1 MFRIFL
7 APAELSTDDRI
18 LLLLLAAAF
27 FVGQYDMTVLG
38 LALPD
43 IQRSFAIP
51 EADLGQVI
59 AAARIGALPAIVMAL
74 LADRVGRR
82 SLLMFTLLGA
92 SIATGATGFARTAQE
107 FMVLQFFA
115 RAFVTAEEIIAV
127 VYVLEM
133 LPARHRGW
141 GVGFLAAVGA
151 MGSGLASILYAV
163 VEYLPGEWRA
173 LYVVA
178 AFPMLYFAWMRRR
191 LPESTLF
198 QEHVDN
204 RTMPQFWQPFKE
216 IFLYHRRAIVSLTI
230 IVCAFWFHLSSTMNF
245 MSKYLQDTHGFA
257 PRDVSILFIVAGSV
271 AILGNTVAGRMSDHI
286 GRRPTLI
293 AALLLNCVA
302 TVIFYNSGGWILPL
316 AWIGT
321 LFGYFAVEVV
331 VNATSGELFPTSCR
345 STASTLR
352 AAVAMF
358 AAVAGLT
365 IEGQLYEHLGS
376 HERALTLMSL
386 SSLLA
391 IPVVALLLRETSH
404 TELR

>member
-1 MFRIFL
+1 
-7 APAELSTDDRI
+7 
-18 LLLLLAAAF
+18 
-27 FVGQYDMTVLG
+27 
-38 LALPD
+38 
-43 IQRSFAIP
+43 
-51 EADLGQVI
+51 
-59 AAARIGALPAIVMAL
+59 
-74 LADRVGRR
+74 
-82 SLLMFTLLGA
+82 
-92 SIATGATGFARTAQE
+92 
-107 FMVLQFFA
+107 
-115 RAFVTAEEIIAV
+115 
-127 VYVLEM
+127 
-133 LPARHRGW
+133 
-141 GVGFLAAVGA
+141 
-151 MGSGLASILYAV
+151 
-163 VEYLPGEWRA
+163 
-173 LYVVA
+173 
-178 AFPMLYFAWMRRR
+178 
-191 LPESTLF
+191 
-198 QEHVDN
+198 
-204 RTMPQFWQPFKE
+204 
-216 IFLYHRRAIVSLTI
+216 
-230 IVCAFWFHLSSTMNF
+230 
-245 MSKYLQDTHGFA
+245 
-257 PRDVSILFIVAGSV
+257 VAGSV

>member
-7 APAELSTDDRI
+7 PPAGLSTGDRI

-43 IQRSFAIP
+43 LQRSFAIP

-59 AAARIGALPAIVMAL
+59 AAARLGALPAIVMAL
-74 LADRVGRR
+74 LADRIGRR
-82 SLLMFTLLGA
+82 SLLMFTLLGC
-92 SIATGATGFARTAQE
+92 SIATAATGFARTAQE
-107 FMVLQFFA
+107 FMFLQFCA

-127 VYVLEM
+127 IYVLEM

-151 MGSGLASILYAV
+151 LGSGFASLLYAAV
-163 VEYLPGEWRA
+163 DYLPGGWRA
-173 LYVVA
+173 LYVIA

-198 QEHVDN
+198 KELVDS
-204 RTMPQFWQPFKE
+204 RATPQFWQPFKE
-216 IFLYHRRAIVSLTI
+216 VFLYHRRALIALAI
-230 IVCAFWFHLSSTMNF
+230 IVCAFWFHLSATMNF
-245 MSKYLQDTHGFA
+245 MSKYLQETHGFA
-257 PRDVSILFIVAGSV
+257 PRDVSMLFIAAGSL
-271 AILGNTVAGRMSDHI
+271 AIFGNSVAGRVSDHL

-302 TVIFYNSGGWILPL
+302 TVTFYNSAGWVLPL

-321 LFGYFAVEVV
+321 LFGYFAVEVI
-331 VNATSGELFPTSCR
+331 VNAISGELFPTSCR

-352 AAVAMF
+352 AAVAMV
-358 AAVAGLT
+358 AAVAGLA
-365 IEGQLYEHLGS
+365 IEGKLYELLGS
-376 HERALTLMSL
+376 HAQALTLMSL

-391 IPVVALLLRETSH
+391 IPVVILLLRETSH
-404 TELR
+404 TDLD